1 MPQLAILAAF
11 ILIFAAASPATA
23 NDELTNYNY
32 KSAPKGQTAEASEEE
47 KSEAAEEA
55 KKEEEEL
62 TPQQQADRERRKITG
77 ESSDVAR
84 GDEHKWPHIGR
95 KR

>member
-55 KKEEEEL
+55 KKEEEL

-84 GDEHKWPHIGR
+84 GDEHKWPHIWR